1 MSNTLS
7 VRITSRKGT
16 TGAEVYEG
24 TVTLCG
30 GRPFKLERKTDKST
44 QFPTR
49 SAVVGAARN
58 FAKSYGFSD
67 VNFGENTQAAK
78 TTPAAKKAAKKSPVE
93 KKATTNATSSTKTG
107 SKSNTPANNS
117 NR

>member
-7 VRITSRKGT
+7 VRITSRKGAN
-16 TGAEVYEG
+16 GAEVFEG

-67 VNFGENTQAAK
+67 VNFGEAQAPKA
-78 TTPAAKKAAKKSPVE
+78 TATKKAAKKSPVE
-93 KKATTNATSSTKTG
+93 KKATTNTTVTAKTCAKSS
-107 SKSNTPANNS
+107 TPANTN